1 MIDTATFKY
10 EDSRWQDLY
19 LFLASKGYD
28 VYTPCQKEGECLS
41 KYIVIKYAGSVKAD
55 MISSR
60 RDLYDLILYV
70 PKANYSQLESFV
82 QQVISDMKEIEPLF
96 MPYDNQQDTSYFD
109 DSVKAHF
116 VSIVYM
122 NYKKN

>member
-19 LFLASKGYD
+19 LFLTSKGYD
-28 VYTPCQKEGECLS
+28 AYTPGQKEGECLS
-41 KYIVIKYAGSVKAD
+41 KYIVVKYAGSVKAD

-82 QQVISDMKEIEPLF
+82 QQVITDMKEIEPLF

>member
-19 LFLASKGYD
+19 SFLVSKGYD
-28 VYTPCQKEGECLS
+28 VYAPGQKEGECLS
-41 KYIVIKYAGSVKAD
+41 KYIVVKYAGSVKAD

-60 RDLYDLILYV
+60 RDLYDLMLYV
-70 PKANYSQLESFV
+70 PKANYSQLEFFV

-96 MPYDNQQDTSYFD
+96 ISYDNQQDTSYFD

>member
-19 LFLASKGYD
+19 LFLTSKGYD
-28 VYTPCQKEGECLS
+28 VYTPGQKEGECLS

-70 PKANYSQLESFV
+70 PKASYSQLESFV

>member
-19 LFLASKGYD
+19 LFLTSKCYD
-28 VYTPCQKEGECLS
+28 VYTPGQKEGECLS
-41 KYIVIKYAGSVKAD
+41 KYIVVKYAGSVKAD

>member
-19 LFLASKGYD
+19 LFLTSKGYD
-28 VYTPCQKEGECLS
+28 VYTPGQKEGECLS

-82 QQVISDMKEIEPLF
+82 QQVISDMKDVEPLF

>member
-28 VYTPCQKEGECLS
+28 VYTPGQKEGECFS
-41 KYIVIKYAGSVKAD
+41 KYIVIKYAGSAKAD

>member
-19 LFLASKGYD
+19 LFLTSKGYD
-28 VYTPCQKEGECLS
+28 VYTPGQKEGECLS

-70 PKANYSQLESFV
+70 PKASYSQLESFV
-82 QQVISDMKEIEPLF
+82 QQVISDMKEVEPLF

>member
-19 LFLASKGYD
+19 LFLTSKGYD
-28 VYTPCQKEGECLS
+28 VYTPGQKEGECLS
-41 KYIVIKYAGSVKAD
+41 KYIVVKYAGSVKAD

-70 PKANYSQLESFV
+70 PKVNYSQLESFV

>member
-19 LFLASKGYD
+19 LFLTSKGYD
-28 VYTPCQKEGECLS
+28 VYTPGQKEGECLS

-55 MISSR
+55 IISSR

-96 MPYDNQQDTSYFD
+96 MSYDNQQDTSYFD

>member
-19 LFLASKGYD
+19 LFLTSKGYD
-28 VYTPCQKEGECLS
+28 VYTPGQKEGECLS
-41 KYIVIKYAGSVKAD
+41 KYIVVKYAGSVKAD
-55 MISSR
+55 MTSSR

-70 PKANYSQLESFV
+70 PKASYSQLESFV
-82 QQVISDMKEIEPLF
+82 QQVISDMKEVEPLF

>member
-19 LFLASKGYD
+19 LFLTSKGYD
-28 VYTPCQKEGECLS
+28 VYTPGQKEGECLS

-70 PKANYSQLESFV
+70 PKANYSLLESFV

-96 MPYDNQQDTSYFD
+96 MSYDNQQDTSYFD

>member
-19 LFLASKGYD
+19 LFLTSKGYD
-28 VYTPCQKEGECLS
+28 VYTPGQKEGECLS
-41 KYIVIKYAGSVKAD
+41 KYIVVKYAGSVKAD
-55 MISSR
+55 MTSSR

-70 PKANYSQLESFV
+70 PKASYSQLESFV

>member
-19 LFLASKGYD
+19 LFLTSKGYD
-28 VYTPCQKEGECLS
+28 VYTPGQKEGECLS
-41 KYIVIKYAGSVKAD
+41 KYIVVKYAGSVKAD

-70 PKANYSQLESFV
+70 PKASYSQLESFV
-82 QQVISDMKEIEPLF
+82 QQVISDMKEVEPLF

>member
-19 LFLASKGYD
+19 LFLTSKGYD
-28 VYTPCQKEGECLS
+28 VYTPGQKEGECLS
-41 KYIVIKYAGSVKAD
+41 KYIVVKYAGSVKAD

-82 QQVISDMKEIEPLF
+82 QQVITDMKEIEPLF
-96 MPYDNQQDTSYFD
+96 MSYDNQQDTSYFD

>member
-28 VYTPCQKEGECLS
+28 VYTPGQKEGECLS

-70 PKANYSQLESFV
+70 PKASYSQLESFV
-82 QQVISDMKEIEPLF
+82 QQVISDMKEVEPLF

-116 VSIVYM
+116 VSIMYM

>member
-19 LFLASKGYD
+19 LFLTSKGYD
-28 VYTPCQKEGECLS
+28 VYTPGQKEGECLS
-41 KYIVIKYAGSVKAD
+41 KYIVVKYAGSVKAD

-70 PKANYSQLESFV
+70 PKANYSQLEPFV
-82 QQVISDMKEIEPLF
+82 QQVISVMKEIEPLF

>member
-19 LFLASKGYD
+19 LFLESKGYD
-28 VYTPCQKEGECLS
+28 VYTPGQKEGECLS
-41 KYIVIKYAGSVKAD
+41 KYIVVKYAGSVKAD

-96 MPYDNQQDTSYFD
+96 MSYDNQQDTSYFD